1 VRLTPRDG
9 GASARHQVIRRS
21 VSAHVVV
28 KKRTEKGMRGRPNA
42 KDGLGQAEETPCL
55 VEERLDST
63 PKRDGTSETAQACED
78 LLSVIPGKGTY
89 ARGPRVRTHKGS
101 VNTVD
106 KH

>member
-1 VRLTPRDG
+1 MRLTPRDG
-9 GASARHQVIRRS
+9 GASARHQVMRRS
-21 VSAHVVV
+21 VSA
-28 KKRTEKGMRGRPNA
+28 RGRPNA

-89 ARGPRVRTHKGS
+89 ARGARARTQKGS